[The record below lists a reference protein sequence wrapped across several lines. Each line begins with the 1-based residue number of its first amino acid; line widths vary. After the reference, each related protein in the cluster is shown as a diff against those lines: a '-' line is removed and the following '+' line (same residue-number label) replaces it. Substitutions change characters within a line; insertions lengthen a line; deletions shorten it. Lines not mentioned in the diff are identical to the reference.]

1 MKYPQCERLNQV
13 RNQVAAILNFLD
25 FIEEEGHDID
35 FGYIDRKDL
44 VMNFFEIDAEEL
56 ERERQHIL
64 ENFE

>member
-44 VMNFFEIDAEEL
+44 VMNFFEIDAE
-56 ERERQHIL
+56 
-64 ENFE
+64 